1 MLAMSGSAAPPKPAI
16 YLISEQKQGEI
27 VLTRS
32 IIAAMQRRFARY
44 SGCSVLAHQFYFDN

>member
-1 MLAMSGSAAPPKPAI
+1 MLAISGSAAPPKPAI